1 MRTTKRIEKGEG
13 RQREN
18 ATQDEIARIAP
29 LALLLLLIPIRV
41 VCHLQRHRADTL
53 PSETR
58 RLQCIAPAN
67 THTHRHTPSV
77 RHACV
82 LWDAFQCSRLSTRS
96 SIHSAAPLHSAL
108 FCFSECVLIVC
119 NQPLNVF
126 VVDEKESAGKPSGV
140 ELCGIDMQIKIN
152 KIIYVSLN
160 LN

>member
-67 THTHRHTPSV
+67 THTDTHQ
-77 RHACV
+77 
-82 LWDAFQCSRLSTRS
+82 AFAMRVFCEMRS
-96 SIHSAAPLHSAL
+96 NALDSAL
-108 FCFSECVLIVC
+108 AAASTARHLYILHFSVSQSACLLYVINPSMFSLSMKR
-119 NQPLNVF
+119 NRLASLQGLNC
-126 VVDEKESAGKPSGV
+126 V
-140 ELCGIDMQIKIN
+140 ELICR
-152 KIIYVSLN
+152 
-160 LN
+160 